1 MLIMMQGASGSGKS
15 TKAKELGVELDAVVY
30 STDDIFAESG
40 TYVFNPKLLGVNHK
54 KNLDRTVEALK
65 AGKNVIVDNT
75 NTQAWE
81 CKPYVEAALELGVEI
96 RFVRCTGNYQNIHGV
111 PSYKV
116 QQMRER
122 LEDLTV
128 ESVMASKKPF

>member
-1 MLIMMQGASGSGKS
+1 MQGASGSGKS
-15 TKAKELGVELDAVVY
+15 TKAEELAVELDAVIY

-40 TYVFNPKLLGVNHK
+40 TYIFNPKLLGVNHK
-54 KNLDRTVEALK
+54 KNLDRTIEALK

-75 NTQAWE
+75 NTQRWE
-81 CKPYVEAALELGVEI
+81 CKGYVEAALELGVEV
-96 RFVRCTGNYQNIHGV
+96 RFHRCVGNYQNIHGV

-116 QQMRER
+116 QQMRDR